1 MASHRKLVPLDSA
14 SYPDAVD
21 AAEAIAAAK
30 KASQESLPNTQE
42 DPSTVGF

>member
-21 AAEAIAAAK
+21 AAEAIAAA
-30 KASQESLPNTQE
+30 T
-42 DPSTVGF
+42 PSTEELFGKTCGRLIPDR